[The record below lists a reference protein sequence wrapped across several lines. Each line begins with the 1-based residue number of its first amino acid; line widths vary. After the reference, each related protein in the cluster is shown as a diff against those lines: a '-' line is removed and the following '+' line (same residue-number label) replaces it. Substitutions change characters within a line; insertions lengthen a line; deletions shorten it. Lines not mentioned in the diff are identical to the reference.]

1 MKAWRKKLAGTFAA
15 AVLTIACAA
24 GSIVRAVQIETPDI
38 DRSGSISIVMQDPE
52 TQNLVP
58 GGTLTLYRVAAAKV
72 KNGADYYFELTESFA
87 ESGERLVTLDAKLAE
102 RFSAYVKVKELK
114 GDKQTADASG
124 KVVFQNLDTG
134 LYLLV
139 QEDAAPGYYPVN
151 PFLVTLPLRQDG
163 EYIYEVDA
171 TPKMELT
178 KKPEPPTEP
187 ETPAETEP
195 PTEPSKT
202 PGTEKPPATPP
213 GKSDKPGN
221 PVSTGDNTRVFF
233 WSILAAGSLLA
244 IAAIIILTKKRRN
257 R

>member
-38 DRSGSISIVMQDPE
+38 DRSGSISIVMEDPE

-124 KVVFQNLDTG
+124 YRIVPAGAGGCGAG
-134 LYLLV
+134 LL
-139 QEDAAPGYYPVN
+139 
-151 PFLVTLPLRQDG
+151 
-163 EYIYEVDA
+163 
-171 TPKMELT
+171 
-178 KKPEPPTEP
+178 
-187 ETPAETEP
+187 
-195 PTEPSKT
+195 S
-202 PGTEKPPATPP
+202 
-213 GKSDKPGN
+213 GKSVPCDASAP
-221 PVSTGDNTRVFF
+221 
-233 WSILAAGSLLA
+233 AGRGVYL
-244 IAAIIILTKKRRN
+244 
-257 R
+257 